1 MHTDMNHTRRVRS
14 NQEWASESD
23 LPDWRTPPSNGRF
36 RRRLTRIL
44 ILLLI
49 AAAMIWSAVDA
60 SSSSALT
67 MPSCMTG
74 PPAQLMSIRPSTV
87 PRFRMIPGQ
96 PMPPKHCWQR
106 PTDPVNRNLAI
117 RTFHA

>member
-1 MHTDMNHTRRVRS
+1 MHSDMTLARRVRS
-14 NQEWASESD
+14 KQEWASESD
-23 LPDWRTPPSNGRF
+23 LLDWRTPPCNGPF
-36 RRRLTRIL
+36 RRRLTWIL
-44 ILLLI
+44 IALLL
-49 AAAMIWSAVDA
+49 AAAIIWSAIDA

-67 MPSCMTG
+67 MPSCLTD

-87 PRFRMIPGQ
+87 PRFRVIPGQ
-96 PMPPKHCWQR
+96 PMPPNQCWPR